1 MRMSKLNREY
11 TTKEARSYFE
21 ELGLSYDKVFEADIW
36 NLLAFVSGELA
47 NVDKSSDTLE
57 MSIVIDSVK
66 IDASCGGLNSAFFE
80 VSGPYFE
87 RREGIS
93 FNRDGFIGFAGW
105 ASTKNLQPF
114 VRGFMHWCKATAE
127 EVAE

>member
-1 MRMSKLNREY
+1 MILPEKEY
-11 TTKEARSYFE
+11 TNDEARAYFK
-21 ELGLSYDKVFEADIW
+21 ELGLSYEKIYEADIW

-47 NVDKSSDTLE
+47 NIDKSKDVLP
-57 MSIVIDSVK
+57 MKIVIKSVK
-66 IDASCGGLNSAFFE
+66 IDADCGGLNSAFFE
-80 VSGPYFE
+80 VSGPYFD

-93 FNRDGFIGFAGW
+93 FNRDGYIGFAGW
-105 ASTKNLQPF
+105 ASTNNLQPF

>member
-1 MRMSKLNREY
+1 MSKLSREY
-11 TTKEARSYFE
+11 TTEEARNYFK
-21 ELGLSYDKVFEADIW
+21 ELGLSYEKVFEADIW

-47 NVDKSSDTLE
+47 NVDKSKDTLE
-57 MSIVIDSVK
+57 MSIVIESVK
-66 IDASCGGLNSAFFE
+66 IDADCGGLNSAFFE

-93 FNRDGFIGFAGW
+93 FNRDGYIGFAGW
-105 ASTKNLQPF
+105 ASTNNLQPF
-114 VRGFMHWCKATAE
+114 VRGFMQWCKATAE

>member
-1 MRMSKLNREY
+1 MILPEKEY
-11 TTKEARSYFE
+11 TNDEARAYFK
-21 ELGLSYDKVFEADIW
+21 ELGLSYEKIYEADIW

-47 NVDKSSDTLE
+47 NIDNSKGVLPMK
-57 MSIVIDSVK
+57 IVIKSVK
-66 IDASCGGLNSAFFE
+66 IDADCGGLNSAFFE
-80 VSGPYFE
+80 VSGPYFDQ
-87 RREGIS
+87 REGIS

-105 ASTKNLQPF
+105 ASTNNLQPF